1 MKRAIS
7 GKAYLC
13 GDNVT
18 AYQIIAQNRWNLG
31 LKEDELGK
39 WAMEGVCPEVL
50 NIENGFKDK
59 GFTIVVGGE
68 DFGGGGKS
76 IEHPIAALQGAGV
89 KLLIADSFSRYSF
102 RNAINRG
109 LPAILCPGITKV
121 VCTNDILEADLITGS
136 IRNCTTGVEI
146 QGAPL
151 SDLVL
156 GFVEHGGMLAYYR
169 RKRLD
174 VPESIE

>member
-1 MKRAIS
+1 MKRVIR
-7 GKAYLC
+7 GKVYKC

-18 AYQIIAQNRWNLG
+18 AYQIIAQNRWALG
-31 LKEDELGK
+31 LNAQELGK
-39 WAMEGVCPEVL
+39 WAMEGACPEVC
-50 NIENGFKDK
+50 NVENGFRQK
-59 GFTIVVGGE
+59 GCTIVAGGE

-89 KLLIADSFSRYSF
+89 ELLIADSFSRYSF

-109 LPAILCPGITKV
+109 LPAILCPGIT
-121 VCTNDILEADLITGS
+121 DIVHTGDELEADLITGR
-136 IRNCTTGVEI
+136 IRNCTTGAEI

-156 GFVEHGGMLAYYR
+156 EFVECGGMLAYYR
-169 RKRLD
+169 GKEQ
-174 VPESIE
+174 PGG

>member
-1 MKRAIS
+1 MNRIIQGS
-7 GKAYLC
+7 VCLC

-18 AYQIIAQNRWNLG
+18 AYQIIAQNRWSLG
-31 LKEDELGK
+31 LNAEELGK
-39 WAMEGVCPEVL
+39 WAMEGVCTEVL
-50 NIENGFKDK
+50 NVENGFKDK
-59 GFTIVVGGE
+59 GYSIVVGGE

-76 IEHPIAALQGAGV
+76 IEHPIAALQGAGI

-109 LPAILCPGITKV
+109 LPAILCPGITGIV
-121 VCTNDILEADLITGS
+121 HDGDILEADLTTGR
-136 IRNCTTGVEI
+136 IRNCTNGEEI

-156 GFVEHGGMLAYYR
+156 EFVESGGMLAYYR
-169 RKRLD
+169 NKA
-174 VPESIE
+174 

>member
-1 MKRAIS
+1 MKRTIRGS
-7 GKAYLC
+7 VWRC

-18 AYQIIAQNRWNLG
+18 AYQIIAQNRWGLG
-31 LKEDELGK
+31 LDAAELGK
-39 WAMEGVCPEVL
+39 WAMEGACPEVL
-50 NIENGFKDK
+50 NVENGFKSK
-59 GFTIVVGGE
+59 GHSIVVGGE

-89 KLLIADSFSRYSF
+89 ELLIADSFSRYSF

-109 LPAILCPGITKV
+109 LPAILCPGITGIV
-121 VCTNDILEADLITGS
+121 RTGDEIEADLVTGR
-136 IRNCTTGVEI
+136 IRNCTTGAEI

-156 GFVEHGGMLAYYR
+156 AFVECGGMLAYYR
-169 RKRLD
+169 GR
-174 VPESIE
+174 EQTENG

>member
-1 MKRAIS
+1 MKRTIKGS
-7 GKAYLC
+7 AYVC

-18 AYQIIAQNRWNLG
+18 AYQIIAQNRWALG
-31 LKEDELGK
+31 LNEAELGK
-39 WAMEGVCPEVL
+39 WAMEGACPQVL
-50 NIENGFKDK
+50 NVENGFKDK
-59 GFTIVVGGE
+59 GCSIVVGGE

-89 KLLIADSFSRYSF
+89 ELLIADSFSRYSF

-109 LPAILCPGITKV
+109 LPAILCPGITRLAH
-121 VCTNDILEADLITGS
+121 TGDELEADLITGM
-136 IRNCTTGVEI
+136 IRNCTTGEEI

-156 GFVEHGGMLAYYR
+156 EFVERFGMLAYYR
-169 RKRLD
+169 GMD
-174 VPESIE
+174 QTEHG

>member
-1 MKRAIS
+1 MKRIIQ
-7 GKAYLC
+7 GCAYLC

-18 AYQIIAQNRWNLG
+18 AYQIIAQNRWALG
-31 LKEDELGK
+31 LNPEELGK
-39 WAMEGVCPEVL
+39 WAMEGACPEVL
-50 NIENGFKDK
+50 NVENGFKSK
-59 GFTIVVGGE
+59 GCSIVVGGE

-89 KLLIADSFSRYSF
+89 ELLIADSFSRYSF

-109 LPAILCPGITKV
+109 LPAILCPGITKIV
-121 VCTNDILEADLITGS
+121 HTGDIIQADLVTGK
-136 IRNCTTGVEI
+136 IRNCTSGEEI

-156 GFVEHGGMLAYYR
+156 EFVESGGMLAYYR
-169 RKRLD
+169 KQNQQD
-174 VPESIE
+174 PS

>member
-1 MKRAIS
+1 MKRTIK
-7 GKAYLC
+7 GTVYLC

-18 AYQIIAQNRWNLG
+18 AYQIIAQNRWALG
-31 LKEDELGK
+31 LKPEELGK

-50 NIENGFKDK
+50 NVENGFKDQ
-59 GFTIVVGGE
+59 GYSIVIGGE

-89 KLLIADSFSRYSF
+89 ELLIADSFSRYSF

-109 LPAILCPGITKV
+109 LPAILCPGITKIV
-121 VCTNDILEADLITGS
+121 HTGDVIEADLITGK
-136 IRNCTTGVEI
+136 IHNCTTGEDI

-151 SDLVL
+151 PDLVL
-156 GFVEHGGMLAYYR
+156 EFVECGGMLAYYR
-169 RKRLD
+169 GKNHQD
-174 VPESIE
+174 PA